1 MATQRKKPWL
11 WLIRLIGVI
20 VPQRLRADWR
30 QEWEAELRYRETQL
44 AEWQQLDW
52 RNRVDLIRRSLT
64 AFWDALFLAPRRAE
78 DEVVQDI
85 RFALRH
91 LLKNPAFTCVA
102 VLSLALGI
110 GANTA
115 IFSLV
120 DAVMVKMLPVSHPEQ
135 LVALDSFSQRGE
147 QRGFSYPL
155 FKYLRERKS
164 SFSGVLAAS
173 DGTSQMAMSMPSS
186 DDTEQVEVQ
195 MVSGEYFQVLGVD
208 AFIGRLVTAEDDQS
222 EGAHP
227 VAVLSYNFW
236 QRRFA
241 GDFSVIGQVITVK
254 QQPLTIIGVAPAK
267 FFGEAVGRA
276 PDVWTPLTMQSSFQK
291 GQSYLESANINWL
304 RIMARLKPGVNEDQA
319 KAETNNLVW
328 QVKNES
334 SDLGKS
340 ALNIAKVDVSSG
352 AQGLA
357 EFRSR
362 FTKPLRILMAV
373 VALVLLIAC
382 ANVANL
388 LLARATARQ
397 KEVAV
402 RQAIGAGR
410 FRLIRQFLTE
420 SLILANLGGLLGLLF
435 AWWGSRALLILV
447 SGESAPIPIDVTPN
461 LRILSFTFAVS
472 VLTALLFGLAP
483 AWIVTRADVASALK
497 VTTPAR
503 PRLGLSRLLVV
514 SQVTFSL
521 LLLIGAGLFLQT
533 LHNLRTINLGFE
545 ADQIIQTRINPRSSG
560 YKPEQYAELNRRLIE
575 RLNSA
580 PGIRSASVAGSGF
593 RSGSSRTCCIAIE
606 GYTPSKDEDR
616 EIQILEVAPG
626 YFSTIGL
633 PLLIGRDFTP
643 SDVENKPGVFPKL
656 AIINETMARRYYG
669 QANPVGRRFGWG
681 DQKVAYDTEIVGV
694 AKDANYGNLRDK
706 TKSLIYY
713 PSEAGTLLIV
723 RAGLDSA
730 TLASTIRNEIK
741 AVDKTLEPS
750 ISSVT
755 KLRDEALVQE
765 RMLAKLASFFGLLA
779 LLLAGIGLYGV
790 MSYDVVRRTR
800 EIGVRMAVGAR
811 GLDVLSMI
819 LREAFWLVI
828 MGVFVGL
835 IVAIMTM
842 KLIASLLFGL
852 GPSDPLTLVLATM
865 LLLAIAALAGW
876 LPAWRAA
883 RIDPVHAL
891 RHE

>member
-1 MATQRKKPWL
+1 MASQKTKPWIS
-11 WLIRLIGVI
+11 LIRLIGVI

-52 RNRVDLIRRSLT
+52 RNRLDLIRRSMT

-78 DEVVQDI
+78 DEIVQDI

-120 DAVMVKMLPVSHPEQ
+120 DAVMVKMLPVRHPEQ
-135 LVALDSFSQRGE
+135 LVALDSFTQRGE
-147 QRGFSYPL
+147 QRDFSYPL
-155 FKYLRERKS
+155 FTYLRDRKP
-164 SFSGVLAAS
+164 SFSGVFAAS
-173 DGTSQMAMSMPSS
+173 DGTSRMTTKIASS
-186 DDTEQVEVQ
+186 DATEHAEVQ

-208 AFIGRLVTAEDDQS
+208 AFVGRLLTPDDDTT
-222 EGAHP
+222 GANP

-236 QRRFA
+236 QRRF
-241 GDFSVIGQVITVK
+241 GGEFSVIGQTITVK
-254 QQPLTIIGVAPAK
+254 EQPLTVIGVAPAK

-276 PDVWTPLTMQSSFQK
+276 PDIWTSLTMQPLLQK
-291 GQSYLESANINWL
+291 GQSSLESPNISWL
-304 RIMARLKPGVNEDQA
+304 RIMGRLKTGVNENQA
-319 KAETNNLVW
+319 NAEVNNIVW
-328 QVKNES
+328 QLKTES
-334 SDLGKS
+334 GDLGKA
-340 ALNIAKVDVSSG
+340 ALNIAKVDVLSG

-357 EFRSR
+357 EFRTR

-402 RQAIGAGR
+402 RHAIGAGR

-420 SLILANLGGLLGLLF
+420 SMILATLGGLLGLLF

-447 SGESAPIPIDVTPN
+447 SGDSSPIPIDVAPN
-461 LRILSFTFAVS
+461 LRILSFTFVVS

-483 AWIVTRADVASALK
+483 AWIITRPNVGSALK

-503 PRLGLSRLLVV
+503 PRLALSRLLVV

-521 LLLIGAGLFLQT
+521 LLLIGAGLFLKT
-533 LHNLRTINLGFE
+533 LHNLRTFNLGFQ
-545 ADQIIQTRINPRSSG
+545 ADQLIQVRISPRSSG
-560 YKPEQYAELNRRLIE
+560 YKPEQYPELNKRLIE
-575 RLNSA
+575 RLNST

-593 RSGSSRTCCIAIE
+593 RSGSSRTCCIAVE
-606 GYTPSKDEDR
+606 GYTPSKDENR

-633 PLLIGRDFTP
+633 PLLMGRDFIP
-643 SDVENKPGVFPKL
+643 SEFENKPGVFPKW
-656 AIINETMARRYYG
+656 AIINETMAHRYYG
-669 QANPVGRRFGWG
+669 QASPVGRRFGWG
-681 DQKVAYDTEIVGV
+681 NEKVVYDTEIVGV
-694 AKDANYGNLRDK
+694 ARDANYGNLREK

-713 PSEAGTLLIV
+713 PSESGTLLVI

-730 TLASTIRNEIK
+730 TLVSTIRNEIK
-741 AVDKTLEPS
+741 TVDKTLEPF
-750 ISSVT
+750 ISTVPQ
-755 KLRDEALVQE
+755 LRDEALVQE
-765 RMLAKLASFFGLLA
+765 RMLAKLSSFFGLLA

-811 GLDVLSMI
+811 GLDVLGMI
-819 LREAFWLVI
+819 LREALWLVVI
-828 MGVFVGL
+828 GVLLGL
-835 IVAIMTM
+835 VVALLTM

-852 GPSDPLTLVLATM
+852 APTDPLTLIMATVVM
-865 LLLAIAALAGW
+865 LAIAAFAGW

-883 RIDPVHAL
+883 RIDPVFAL

>member
-1 MATQRKKPWL
+1 MATQRTKPWIS
-11 WLIRLIGVI
+11 LIRLIGVI

-52 RNRVDLIRRSLT
+52 RNRLDLIRRSMT

-78 DEVVQDI
+78 DEIVQDI

-120 DAVMVKMLPVSHPEQ
+120 DAVMLKMLPVRHPEQ
-135 LVALDSFSQRGE
+135 LVALDSFTQRGE
-147 QRGFSYPL
+147 QRDFSYPL
-155 FKYLRERKS
+155 FTYLRDRKP
-164 SFSGVLAAS
+164 SFSGVFAAS
-173 DGTSQMAMSMPSS
+173 DGTSRMATKMPSS
-186 DDTEQVEVQ
+186 DDTAQAEVQ

-208 AFIGRLVTAEDDQS
+208 AFVGRLLTPED
-222 EGAHP
+222 ERTGAGP

-236 QRRFA
+236 QSRFA
-241 GDFSVIGQVITVK
+241 GDFSVIGQAITVK
-254 QQPLTIIGVAPAK
+254 EQPLTVVGVAPAK

-276 PDVWTPLTMQSSFQK
+276 PDVWTPLTMQPSLQK
-291 GQSYLESANINWL
+291 GQSSLESPNISWL
-304 RIMARLKPGVNEDQA
+304 RIMGRLKTGVNEDQA
-319 KAETNNLVW
+319 KVELNDVVYQLKT
-328 QVKNES
+328 ES

-340 ALNIAKVDVSSG
+340 ALNIAKIDVLSG

-357 EFRSR
+357 EFRTR

-373 VALVLLIAC
+373 VELVLLIAC

-402 RQAIGAGR
+402 RHAIGAGR

-420 SLILANLGGLLGLLF
+420 SLILATLGGVLGLLF

-447 SGESAPIPIDVTPN
+447 SGDSSPIPIDVAPN
-461 LRILSFTFAVS
+461 LRILSFTFGVS

-483 AWIVTRADVASALK
+483 AWIITRPNVGAALK

-521 LLLIGAGLFLQT
+521 LLLIGAGLFLKT
-533 LHNLRTINLGFE
+533 LHNLRTINLGFQS
-545 ADQIIQTRINPRSSG
+545 DQLIQVRISPRSSG
-560 YKPEQYAELNRRLIE
+560 YKPEQYPELNKRIIE
-575 RLNSA
+575 RLNST
-580 PGIRSASVAGSGF
+580 PGIQSASVAGSGF
-593 RSGSSRTCCIAIE
+593 RSGSSRTCCIAVE
-606 GYTPSKDEDR
+606 GYTPSKDENR

-626 YFSTIGL
+626 YFSTMGL
-633 PLLIGRDFTP
+633 PLLMGRDFTP
-643 SDVENKPGVFPKL
+643 SEVESKPGVFPKS
-656 AIINETMARRYYG
+656 AIINETMAHRYYG

-681 DQKVAYDTEIVGV
+681 DQKVVYDTEIVGV
-694 AKDANYGNLRDK
+694 ARDANYGNLRDK

-713 PSEAGTLLIV
+713 PSEGGTLLVV
-723 RAGLDSA
+723 RAGLDSSM
-730 TLASTIRNEIK
+730 LVSTIRNEIK
-741 AVDKTLEPS
+741 TVDKTLEPF
-750 ISSVT
+750 ISTVPQ
-755 KLRDEALVQE
+755 LRDEALAQE
-765 RMLAKLASFFGLLA
+765 RMLAKLSSFFGLLA

-811 GLDVLSMI
+811 GLDVLGMI
-819 LREAFWLVI
+819 LREALWLVI
-828 MGVFVGL
+828 IGVLLGL
-835 IVAIMTM
+835 VVALLTM

-852 GPSDPLTLVLATM
+852 EPTDPLTLIMATVVM
-865 LLLAIAALAGW
+865 LAIAAFAGW

-883 RIDPVHAL
+883 RIDPVFAL

>member
-1 MATQRKKPWL
+1 MAGQRTKPWIS
-11 WLIRLIGVI
+11 LIRLIGVI

-52 RNRVDLIRRSLT
+52 RNRVDLIRRSMT

-78 DEVVQDI
+78 DEIVQDI

-91 LLKNPAFTCVA
+91 LIKNPGFTCVA

-120 DAVMVKMLPVSHPEQ
+120 DAVMVKMLPVRNPEQ
-135 LVALDSFSQRGE
+135 LVALDSFTQRGE
-147 QRGFSYPL
+147 QRDFSYPL
-155 FKYLRERKS
+155 FIYLRDRKS
-164 SFSGVLAAS
+164 SFSGVFAAS
-173 DGTSQMAMSMPSS
+173 DGTSRMATKMPSS
-186 DDTEQVEVQ
+186 DDTQQAEVQ

-208 AFIGRLVTAEDDQS
+208 ALVGRLLTPEDDAT
-222 EGAHP
+222 GANQ

-236 QRRFA
+236 QRRLA
-241 GDFSVIGQVITVK
+241 GDFSVIGQTIRVRE
-254 QQPLTIIGVAPAK
+254 QPLTVIGVAPAK

-276 PDVWTPLTMQSSFQK
+276 PDVWTPLTMQPSLQK
-291 GQSYLESANINWL
+291 GQSSLESPNISWL
-304 RIMARLKPGVNEDQA
+304 RIMGRLKAGVNENQA
-319 KAETNNLVW
+319 NTEVNNVVW
-328 QVKNES
+328 QLKTES

-340 ALNIAKVDVSSG
+340 ALNIAKIDVLPG

-357 EFRSR
+357 EFRTR

-373 VALVLLIAC
+373 VALVLVIAC

-402 RQAIGAGR
+402 RHAIGAGR
-410 FRLIRQFLTE
+410 FRLVRQFLTE
-420 SLILANLGGLLGLLF
+420 SLILATFGGILGLLF

-447 SGESAPIPIDVTPN
+447 SGDSSPIPIDVAPN
-461 LRILSFTFAVS
+461 LRILGFTFAVS

-483 AWIVTRADVASALK
+483 AWIITRPDVRSTLK
-497 VTTPAR
+497 VSTPAR

-514 SQVTFSL
+514 SQVTLSL
-521 LLLIGAGLFLQT
+521 LLLIGAGLFLKT
-533 LHNLRTINLGFE
+533 LHNLRTLNLGFQ
-545 ADQIIQTRINPRSSG
+545 ADQLIQVRISPRSSG
-560 YKPEQYAELNRRLIE
+560 YKPEQYPELNRRLIE
-575 RLNSA
+575 RLSST
-580 PGIRSASVAGSGF
+580 PGIRSASVAGTGF

-606 GYTPSKDEDR
+606 GYTPSKDENR

-633 PLLIGRDFTP
+633 PLLMGRDFTP
-643 SDVENKPGVFPKL
+643 SEVGNKPGEFPNW
-656 AIINETMARRYYG
+656 AIINETMAHRYYG

-681 DQKVAYDTEIVGV
+681 DQKVIYDTQIVGV
-694 AKDANYGNLRDK
+694 ARDANYGSLRDK

-713 PSEAGTLLIV
+713 PSEAGTLLVV
-723 RAGLDSA
+723 RAGLDSS
-730 TLASTIRNEIK
+730 TLISTIRNEIK
-741 AVDKTLEPS
+741 AVDKTLEPF
-750 ISSVT
+750 ISTVPQ
-755 KLRDEALVQE
+755 LRDEALVQE
-765 RMLAKLASFFGLLA
+765 RMLAKLSSFFGLLA

-811 GLDVLSMI
+811 GLDVLGMI
-819 LREAFWLVI
+819 LREALWLVVI
-828 MGVFVGL
+828 GVLLGL
-835 IVAIMTM
+835 GVALMTM

-852 GPSDPLTLVLATM
+852 EPTDPLTLIMATVVM
-865 LLLAIAALAGW
+865 LAIAAFVGW

-883 RIDPVHAL
+883 RIDPVFAL

>member
-1 MATQRKKPWL
+1 MASQRTKPWIS
-11 WLIRLIGVI
+11 LIRLIGVI

-52 RNRVDLIRRSLT
+52 RNRLDLIRRSMT

-78 DEVVQDI
+78 DEIVQDI

-120 DAVMVKMLPVSHPEQ
+120 DAVMVKMLPVRHPEQ
-135 LVALDSFSQRGE
+135 LVALDAFTQRGE
-147 QRGFSYPL
+147 QRDFSYPL
-155 FKYLRERKS
+155 FKYLRDRKS
-164 SFSGVLAAS
+164 SFSGVFAAS
-173 DGTSQMAMSMPSS
+173 DGTSRMATKMASS
-186 DDTEQVEVQ
+186 DDSEQAEVQ

-208 AFIGRLVTAEDDQS
+208 AFVGRLLTPEDDTT
-222 EGAHP
+222 GANP
-227 VAVLSYNFW
+227 VAVLGYNFW
-236 QRRFA
+236 HHRFA
-241 GDFSVIGQVITVK
+241 GDFSVIGQTIKVK
-254 QQPLTIIGVAPAK
+254 EQPLTIIGVAPAK

-276 PDVWTPLTMQSSFQK
+276 PDVWTPLTMQPALQK
-291 GQSYLESANINWL
+291 GQSYLESSNVSWL
-304 RIMARLKPGVNEDQA
+304 RIMGRLKTGVNEDTA
-319 KAETNNLVW
+319 NAEVNNVIW
-328 QVKNES
+328 QLKNEP
-334 SDLGKS
+334 SDLGKA
-340 ALNIAKVDVSSG
+340 ALNIAKVDVMSG

-357 EFRSR
+357 EFRTR
-362 FTKPLRILMAV
+362 FSKPLRILMAV

-402 RQAIGAGR
+402 RHAIGAGR

-420 SLILANLGGLLGLLF
+420 SLILATLGGLVGVFF

-447 SGESAPIPIDVTPN
+447 SGDSSPIPIDVAPN

-483 AWIVTRADVASALK
+483 AWIITRPNVGSALK

-521 LLLIGAGLFLQT
+521 LLLIGAGLFLKT
-533 LHNLRTINLGFE
+533 LHNLRTINLGFQS
-545 ADQIIQTRINPRSSG
+545 DQLLQARISPRSSG
-560 YKPEQYAELNRRLIE
+560 YKPEQYADLNKRLLE
-575 RLNSA
+575 RLNST

-593 RSGSSRTCCIAIE
+593 RSGSSRTCCIAVE
-606 GYTPSKDEDR
+606 GYTPGKDEDR
-616 EIQILEVAPG
+616 QIQIVEVAPG
-626 YFSTIGL
+626 YFSTMGL
-633 PLLIGRDFTP
+633 PLLMGRDFAP
-643 SDVENKPGVFPKL
+643 SEVENKPGVFPKF

-669 QANPVGRRFGWG
+669 QTNPVGRRFGWG
-681 DQKVAYDTEIVGV
+681 DQKVVYDTEIVGV
-694 AKDANYGNLRDK
+694 ARDANYGNLREK

-713 PSEAGTLLIV
+713 PSEDGTLLVV
-723 RAGLDSA
+723 RAGSDSSSVI
-730 TLASTIRNEIK
+730 STIRNEIK
-741 AVDKTLEPS
+741 TVDQTLDPF
-750 ISSVT
+750 ISSVPQ
-755 KLRDEALVQE
+755 LRDEALVQE
-765 RMLAKLASFFGLLA
+765 RMLAKLSSFFGLLA

-811 GLDVLSMI
+811 GLDVLGMI
-819 LREAFWLVI
+819 LREAIWLVF
-828 MGVFVGL
+828 MGVLLGL
-835 IVAIMTM
+835 GVALLTM

-852 GPSDPLTLVLATM
+852 EPTDPLTLTMATVVM
-865 LLLAIAALAGW
+865 LTIAAFAGW

-883 RIDPVHAL
+883 RIDPVFAL

>member
-1 MATQRKKPWL
+1 
-11 WLIRLIGVI
+11 
-20 VPQRLRADWR
+20 
-30 QEWEAELRYRETQL
+30 
-44 AEWQQLDW
+44 
-52 RNRVDLIRRSLT
+52 
-64 AFWDALFLAPRRAE
+64 
-78 DEVVQDI
+78 
-85 RFALRH
+85 
-91 LLKNPAFTCVA
+91 
-102 VLSLALGI
+102 
-110 GANTA
+110 
-115 IFSLV
+115 
-120 DAVMVKMLPVSHPEQ
+120 
-135 LVALDSFSQRGE
+135 
-147 QRGFSYPL
+147 
-155 FKYLRERKS
+155 
-164 SFSGVLAAS
+164 
-173 DGTSQMAMSMPSS
+173 
-186 DDTEQVEVQ
+186 
-195 MVSGEYFQVLGVD
+195 
-208 AFIGRLVTAEDDQS
+208 
-222 EGAHP
+222 
-227 VAVLSYNFW
+227 
-236 QRRFA
+236 
-241 GDFSVIGQVITVK
+241 
-254 QQPLTIIGVAPAK
+254 
-267 FFGEAVGRA
+267 
-276 PDVWTPLTMQSSFQK
+276 
-291 GQSYLESANINWL
+291 
-304 RIMARLKPGVNEDQA
+304 
-319 KAETNNLVW
+319 
-328 QVKNES
+328 
-334 SDLGKS
+334 
-340 ALNIAKVDVSSG
+340 
-352 AQGLA
+352 
-357 EFRSR
+357 
-362 FTKPLRILMAV
+362 
-373 VALVLLIAC
+373 
-382 ANVANL
+382 
-388 LLARATARQ
+388 
-397 KEVAV
+397 
-402 RQAIGAGR
+402 
-410 FRLIRQFLTE
+410 
-420 SLILANLGGLLGLLF
+420 
-435 AWWGSRALLILV
+435 LLILV
-447 SGESAPIPIDVTPN
+447 SGESAPVPIDVAPN

-483 AWIVTRADVASALK
+483 AWIITRADVGSALK

-560 YKPEQYAELNRRLIE
+560 YKPEQYPELNRRLIE

-633 PLLIGRDFTP
+633 PLLMGRDFTP

-765 RMLAKLASFFGLLA
+765 RMLAKLSSFFGLLA

>member
-1 MATQRKKPWL
+1 MASQRTKPWIS
-11 WLIRLIGVI
+11 LIRLIGVI

-30 QEWEAELRYRETQL
+30 QEWEAELRYRESQL
-44 AEWQQLDW
+44 VEWQQLDW
-52 RNRVDLIRRSLT
+52 RARLDLIRRSMT

-78 DEVVQDI
+78 DEIVQDI

-120 DAVMVKMLPVSHPEQ
+120 DAVMVKMLPVRHPEQ
-135 LVALDSFSQRGE
+135 LVALDSFTQRAQ
-147 QRGFSYPL
+147 QRNFSYPL
-155 FKYLRERKS
+155 FKYLRDRKS

-173 DGTSQMAMSMPSS
+173 DGTSRMAMKMPSS

-208 AFIGRLVTAEDDQS
+208 PFVGRLLTAEDDTT
-222 EGAHP
+222 GANP
-227 VAVLSYNFW
+227 VAVLSYNLW
-236 QRRFA
+236 QRRF
-241 GDFSVIGQVITVK
+241 GGEFSVIGQTITVK
-254 QQPLTIIGVAPAK
+254 EQPLTVIGVAPRK

-276 PDVWTPLTMQSSFQK
+276 PDVWTPLTMQPSLQK
-291 GQSYLESANINWL
+291 GQSSLESPNISWL
-304 RIMARLKPGVNEDQA
+304 RIMGRLKTGVNENQA
-319 KAETNNLVW
+319 NAEVNNVVW
-328 QVKNES
+328 QLKNES
-334 SDLGKS
+334 NDLGKS
-340 ALNIAKVDVSSG
+340 ALNIAKIDVLSG

-357 EFRSR
+357 EFRTR
-362 FTKPLRILMAV
+362 FSKPLRILMAV

-402 RQAIGAGR
+402 RHAIGAGR

-420 SLILANLGGLLGLLF
+420 SMILATLGGLLGLIF
-435 AWWGSRALLILV
+435 AWWGSRALLMLV
-447 SGESAPIPIDVTPN
+447 SGDSSPIPIDVAPN

-472 VLTALLFGLAP
+472 LLTALLFGLTP
-483 AWIVTRADVASALK
+483 AWIITRPNVGSALK
-497 VTTPAR
+497 ATTPAR

-521 LLLIGAGLFLQT
+521 LLLIGAGLFLKT
-533 LHNLRTINLGFE
+533 LHNLRTINLGFQ
-545 ADQIIQTRINPRSSG
+545 ADQLVQARISPRSSG
-560 YKPEQYAELNRRLIE
+560 YKPEQYPELNKRLLE
-575 RLNSA
+575 RLNST

-593 RSGSSRTCCIAIE
+593 RSGSSRTCCIAVE
-606 GYTPSKDEDR
+606 GYAPSKDEDR
-616 EIQILEVAPG
+616 EIQIVEVAPG
-626 YFSTIGL
+626 YFSTMGL
-633 PLLIGRDFTP
+633 PLLMGRDFTP
-643 SDVENKPGVFPKL
+643 SEVENKPGVFPKL

-669 QANPVGRRFGWG
+669 QANPVGRSFGWG
-681 DQKVAYDTEIVGV
+681 DQKVVYDTEIVGV
-694 AKDANYGNLRDK
+694 ARDANYGNLREQ

-713 PSEAGTLLIV
+713 PSEGGTLLIV
-723 RAGLDSA
+723 RAGLDSS
-730 TLASTIRNEIK
+730 TLVSTIRNEIK
-741 AVDKTLEPS
+741 TVDKTLEPF
-750 ISSVT
+750 ISTVSQ
-755 KLRDEALVQE
+755 LRDEALVQE
-765 RMLAKLASFFGLLA
+765 RMLAKLSSFFGLLA

-790 MSYDVVRRTR
+790 LSYDVVRRTR

-811 GLDVLSMI
+811 GLDVLGMI
-819 LREAFWLVI
+819 LREALWLVI
-828 MGVFVGL
+828 VGVLLGL
-835 IVAIMTM
+835 LVALMTM

-852 GPSDPLTLVLATM
+852 EPTDPLTLIMATVVM
-865 LLLAIAALAGW
+865 LAIAAFAGW

-883 RIDPVHAL
+883 RIDPVFAL

>member
-1 MATQRKKPWL
+1 MASQRTKPWIS
-11 WLIRLIGVI
+11 LIRLIGVI

-52 RNRVDLIRRSLT
+52 RSRLDLIRRSMT

-78 DEVVQDI
+78 DEIVQDI

-120 DAVMVKMLPVSHPEQ
+120 DAVMVKMLPVRDPEQ
-135 LVALDSFSQRGE
+135 LVALDSFTQRGE
-147 QRGFSYPL
+147 QRDFSYPL
-155 FKYLRERKS
+155 FKYLRDRKS

-173 DGTSQMAMSMPSS
+173 DGTSRMAMKMPSS

-208 AFIGRLVTAEDDQS
+208 AFVGRLLTAEDDQAA
-222 EGAHP
+222 GANP
-227 VAVLSYNFW
+227 VAVLSYNLW
-236 QRRFA
+236 QRRF
-241 GDFSVIGQVITVK
+241 GGEFSVIGQTITVK
-254 QQPLTIIGVAPAK
+254 DQPLTVIGVAPAK

-276 PDVWTPLTMQSSFQK
+276 PDVWTPLTMQPSLQK
-291 GQSYLESANINWL
+291 GQSYLESPNISWL
-304 RIMARLKPGVNEDQA
+304 RIMGRLKTGLNQNQANAEVN
-319 KAETNNLVW
+319 NVVW
-328 QVKNES
+328 QLKNES
-334 SDLGKS
+334 NDLGKS
-340 ALNIAKVDVSSG
+340 ALNIAKIDVLSG

-357 EFRSR
+357 EFRTR
-362 FTKPLRILMAV
+362 FAKPLRILMAV

-402 RQAIGAGR
+402 RHAIGAGR

-420 SLILANLGGLLGLLF
+420 SLILATFGGVLGLLF

-447 SGESAPIPIDVTPN
+447 SGDSSPIPIDVTPN
-461 LRILSFTFAVS
+461 VRILSFTFAVS

-483 AWIVTRADVASALK
+483 AWIITRPNVSSALK

-521 LLLIGAGLFLQT
+521 LLLIGAGLFLKT
-533 LHNLRTINLGFE
+533 LHNLRTINLGFQ
-545 ADQIIQTRINPRSSG
+545 ADQLIQARISPRSSG
-560 YKPEQYAELNRRLIE
+560 YKPEQYPELNKRLIE
-575 RLNSA
+575 RLNST

-593 RSGSSRTCCIAIE
+593 RSGSSRTCCIAVE
-606 GYTPSKDEDR
+606 GYTPGKDEDR
-616 EIQILEVAPG
+616 QIQVLEVAPG

-633 PLLIGRDFTP
+633 PLLMGRDFTP
-643 SDVENKPGVFPKL
+643 SEVENKPGVFPKL
-656 AIINETMARRYYG
+656 AIINETMAHRYYG

-681 DQKVAYDTEIVGV
+681 DEKVVYDTEIVGV
-694 AKDANYGNLRDK
+694 ARDANYGNLREK

-713 PSEAGTLLIV
+713 PSEGGTLLVV
-723 RAGLDSA
+723 RAGLDSS
-730 TLASTIRNEIK
+730 TLVSTIRNEIK
-741 AVDKTLEPS
+741 TVDKTLEPF
-750 ISSVT
+750 ISTVPQ
-755 KLRDEALVQE
+755 LRDEALVQE
-765 RMLAKLASFFGLLA
+765 RMLAKLSSFFGLLA

-811 GLDVLSMI
+811 GLDVLGMI
-819 LREAFWLVI
+819 LREALWLVI
-828 MGVFVGL
+828 AGVLLGL
-835 IVAIMTM
+835 LVALMTM
-842 KLIASLLFGL
+842 KVIASLLFGL
-852 GPSDPLTLVLATM
+852 EPTDPLTLVMATVVM
-865 LLLAIAALAGW
+865 LAIAAFAGW

-883 RIDPVHAL
+883 RIDPVFAL

>member
-1 MATQRKKPWL
+1 MASQRTKPWL
-11 WLIRLIGVI
+11 SLIRLIGVI

-52 RNRVDLIRRSLT
+52 RNRLDLIRRSLT

-78 DEVVQDI
+78 DEIVQDI

-120 DAVMVKMLPVSHPEQ
+120 DAVMVKMLPVRHPEQ
-135 LVALDSFSQRGE
+135 LVALDSFTQRGE
-147 QRGFSYPL
+147 QRDFSYPL
-155 FKYLRERKS
+155 FKYLRDRKS
-164 SFSGVLAAS
+164 SFSGVFAAS
-173 DGTSQMAMSMPSS
+173 DGTSRMATKMPSS
-186 DDTEQVEVQ
+186 DDTEPAEVQ

-208 AFIGRLVTAEDDQS
+208 AFVGRLLSPEDDAT
-222 EGAHP
+222 GANP

-236 QRRFA
+236 QRQFA
-241 GDFSVIGQVITVK
+241 GDFSVIGQTITVK
-254 QQPLTIIGVAPAK
+254 EQPLTVIGVAPAK

-276 PDVWTPLTMQSSFQK
+276 PDVWTPLIMQPSLQK
-291 GQSYLESANINWL
+291 GQSYLESSNISWL
-304 RIMARLKPGVNEDQA
+304 RIMGRLKTGVNEGTA
-319 KAETNNLVW
+319 NTEVNNVIW
-328 QVKNES
+328 QLKNEP

-340 ALNIAKVDVSSG
+340 ALNIAKVDVLSG

-357 EFRSR
+357 EFRTR
-362 FTKPLRILMAV
+362 FSKPLRILMGV

-402 RQAIGAGR
+402 RHAIGAGR

-420 SLILANLGGLLGLLF
+420 SLILATIGGLLGLLF

-447 SGESAPIPIDVTPN
+447 SGDSSPIPIDVAPN
-461 LRILSFTFAVS
+461 FRILSFTFAVS

-483 AWIVTRADVASALK
+483 SWIITRPNVGSALK

-521 LLLIGAGLFLQT
+521 LLLIGAGLFLKT
-533 LHNLRTINLGFE
+533 LHNLRTINLGFQS
-545 ADQIIQTRINPRSSG
+545 DQLLQARISPRSSG
-560 YKPEQYAELNRRLIE
+560 YKPEQYPELNKRLLE
-575 RLNSA
+575 RLNST

-593 RSGSSRTCCIAIE
+593 RSGSSRTCCIAVE
-606 GYTPSKDEDR
+606 GYIPGKDEDR
-616 EIQILEVAPG
+616 QIQIVEVAPG
-626 YFSTIGL
+626 YFSTMGL
-633 PLLIGRDFTP
+633 PLLMGRDFTP
-643 SDVENKPGVFPKL
+643 SEVENKPGVFPKL

-681 DQKVAYDTEIVGV
+681 DQKVVYDTEIVGV
-694 AKDANYGNLRDK
+694 ARDANYGNLREK

-713 PSEAGTLLIV
+713 PSEGGTLLVV
-723 RAGLDSA
+723 RAGLDS
-730 TLASTIRNEIK
+730 STVISIIRNEIK
-741 AVDKTLEPS
+741 TVDQTLEPF
-750 ISSVT
+750 ISSVPQ
-755 KLRDEALVQE
+755 LRDEALVQE
-765 RMLAKLASFFGLLA
+765 RMLAKLSSFFGLLA

-811 GLDVLSMI
+811 GLDVLGMI
-819 LREAFWLVI
+819 LREALWLVVI
-828 MGVFVGL
+828 GVLLGL
-835 IVAIMTM
+835 VVALLTM

-852 GPSDPLTLVLATM
+852 EPTDPLTLIMATVVM
-865 LLLAIAALAGW
+865 VPIAAFAGW

-883 RIDPVHAL
+883 RIDPVFAL